1 MHNLIAVATHM
12 FHGLLLVYQ
21 DSVIED
27 PDAFAKQA
35 LHLAD
40 RLLAN
45 TSLAAQAGAA
55 SPPTQLPMRDAQES
69 AALIAQ
75 IITDHQLLL
84 SQLGSIDRNPHAECM
99 SRTLH

>member
-1 MHNLIAVATHM
+1 MHNLINVATHM

-21 DSVIED
+21 DSVIES

-45 TSLAAQAGAA
+45 TSLSTQAGAP
-55 SPPTQLPMRDAQES
+55 SPPTQLPVRDAQES

-75 IITDHQLLL
+75 IITDHQRLL
-84 SQLGSIDRNPHAECM
+84 SQIGSLDHHQNVERI